1 MKNKVI
7 FLFALLFVSVM
18 GWAQEQAVVKVLS
31 INNSL
36 IDYNDQYL
44 MFNNIA
50 TTMGKNATWTKH
62 TNLGKTLAYHYNEDP
77 LVPNAQTVV
86 ANEAWTHIILQEQ
99 SSLPRTNFAQ
109 FRTNVQT
116 WVNYI
121 RTNCPNPNAVIILPI
136 NWAFSNDASYQAN
149 NRTLIANFRLV
160 AEEFGLT
167 LCPVAIAYGNY
178 QVDHPSTIAADLYTD
193 DRHPT
198 QAATYLAACLEYA
211 VIFGENPSTI
221 TWKPAALSETMA
233 ETMRSYAQEAYEGV
247 ERTEPLPVEPTPA
260 VSITGST
267 YTENFDTIGGED
279 VTEAQIAASQ
289 DGKRSFDRATQLPV
303 GWRVDNNTSAVR
315 SVRSFAAA
323 SETTMYIGGQN
334 LPSNARNGTWNFG
347 LTGSTDRAVG
357 GITSSIDGGARTVSV
372 MVHLH
377 NDAGAAID
385 TLTLSYDI
393 EKYRNGA
400 NTAGF
405 THQLYVSADGENWTS
420 AGSTFCRQ
428 FAKDANTNGAEV
440 VPISVTAVSGQLACT
455 FPENGDLYLAWS
467 VSPISGSDC
476 AKSMAFGIDNVVI
489 VPIMGESTGVEAL
502 TDNRSPLTVTKVL
515 RDGQMVIVRGEEE
528 FNAQGTRIK

>member
-1 MKNKVI
+1 MKNKI
-7 FLFALLFVSVM
+7 TFLLVLLFVCALGS
-18 GWAQEQAVVKVLS
+18 AQEEVKVLS

-50 TTMGKNATWTKH
+50 SAMGKNATWTKH
-62 TNLGKTLAYHYNEDP
+62 TNLGKTLAYHFNEDP
-77 LVPNAQTVV
+77 LQPNAQAVV
-86 ANEAWTHIILQEQ
+86 AGEAWTHIILQEQ
-99 SSLPRTNFAQ
+99 SSLPRTNFDS
-109 FRTNVQT
+109 FRSNVQT

-136 NWAFSNDASYQAN
+136 NWAYSDDASFQTN
-149 NRTLIANFRLV
+149 NQTLIANFRSV
-160 AEEFGLT
+160 AQEFSLT

-178 QVDHPSTIAADLYTD
+178 QIDHPSTFAADLYTD
-193 DRHPT
+193 NRHPT

-211 VIFGENPSTI
+211 VIFSENPNTI
-221 TWKPAALSETMA
+221 IWKPAALSETMA
-233 ETMRSYAQEAYEGV
+233 SAMRSYAQEAYEGV

-260 VSITGST
+260 VSITGV
-267 YTENFDTIGGED
+267 YVENFDTIGGED
-279 VTEAQIAASQ
+279 VTEAQIAASL
-289 DGKRSFDRATQLPV
+289 DGKRSFDRATTLPM
-303 GWRVDNNTSAVR
+303 GWRIDNNTSAVR
-315 SVRSFAAA
+315 TIRSFAAA

-377 NDAGAAID
+377 NDAEAAID

-400 NTAGF
+400 NEAGF
-405 THQLYVSADGENWTS
+405 THQLYISVDGETWTS

-428 FAKDANTNGAEV
+428 YTKDANTNGAEV
-440 VPISVTAVSGQLACT
+440 VPISVTSVSGNLACT
-455 FPENGDLYLAWS
+455 FPADGDCYLAWS
-467 VSPISGSDC
+467 VSPTSGTDC

-489 VPIMGESTGVEAL
+489 LPILSEMTRLEEAK
-502 TDNRSPLTVTKVL
+502 SEGIQIATKIL
-515 RDGQMVIVRGEEE
+515 REGQLLLLRGEEE
-528 FNAQGTRIK
+528 YMMDGTRIK